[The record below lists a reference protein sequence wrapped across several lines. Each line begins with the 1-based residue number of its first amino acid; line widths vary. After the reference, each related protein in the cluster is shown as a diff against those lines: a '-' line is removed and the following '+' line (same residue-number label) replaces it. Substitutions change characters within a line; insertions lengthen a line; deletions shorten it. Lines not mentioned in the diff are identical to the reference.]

1 MLSIITNMAF
11 PLYLIIGWIRVVG
24 KLLDPR
30 MLHWLNQLNKPLVPL
45 LAIDLEGML
54 DKMVMDKLLMV
65 AVHKLDQLDQWMKL

>member
-1 MLSIITNMAF
+1 MAF

>member
-1 MLSIITNMAF
+1 MAF

-65 AVHKLDQLDQWMKL
+65 VVHKLDQLDQWMKL